1 MRAFS
6 FWLKMSHRVLYIE
19 KCENLKLYLDNL
31 KVLVDNNEIL
41 FPISD
46 IMILVIDNYKSNLS
60 VPLINKL
67 VENNV
72 CTILCG
78 IDHLPKTQ
86 ILPVNGHFSQ
96 SGNINKQIQWNK
108 ERKDLV
114 HQLIVK
120 AKIYNQIEILKTND
134 KNFEVIQKLF
144 QFIEEVEPGDTSN
157 REGLAAKM
165 YFREMYGHDF
175 VRFNE
180 DVVNAGLNYGYAI
193 FRSLISSIVVAK
205 GYLPNI
211 GIFHKGKQNMF
222 NLSDDIIEVFRPIVD
237 HYVLNNMTEDILFKQ
252 EHREQLIQ
260 LTTKKV
266 KIDERQQTVANAIY
280 IYIESIL
287 KVLETGNPQEYI
299 FPLPYCYDI

>member
-1 MRAFS
+1 
-6 FWLKMSHRVLYIE
+6 MSHRVLYIE
-19 KCENLKLYLDNL
+19 KCEHLKLYLDNL

-46 IMILVIDNYKSNLS
+46 ILILVIDNYKSNLS

-78 IDHLPKTQ
+78 IDHLPKTS
-86 ILPVNGHFSQ
+86 IMPINGNFAQ
-96 SGNINKQIQWNK
+96 SGNINKQIDWNDNHK
-108 ERKDLV
+108 ALV

-120 AKIYNQIEILKTND
+120 AKILNQIEILKVND
-134 KNFEVIQKLF
+134 KNFDVIQRLF
-144 QFIEEVEPGDTSN
+144 QFLDEVELSDKTN

-165 YFREMYGHDF
+165 YFREMFGDNF
-175 VRFNE
+175 VRFDE
-180 DVVNAGLNYGYAI
+180 DVINAGLNYGYAI
-193 FRSLISSIVVAK
+193 FRSLISSIIVAK
-205 GYLPNI
+205 GYLPNL

-237 HYVLNNMTEDILFKQ
+237 HYVLNNMIDDILFKQ
-252 EHREQLIQ
+252 EHREGLIQ
-260 LTTKKV
+260 LTTKKI
-266 KIDERQQTVANAIY
+266 KIDDRQQTVANAIY

-287 KVLETGNPQEYI
+287 KVLETGDKQYFI
-299 FPLPYCYDI
+299 FPLPHCYDL